1 MHCNRHP
8 QEAPSAYSDVAQ
20 ERGAVRR
27 TCGRIWRLVVHNRLA
42 IAVASLLWL
51 IYRSGSQPRRLSY
64 PCQQVAT
71 LNVGAFAAGLIPA
84 LFLWRK
90 PKCLHTAPKG
100 VVVRRQILAACVLF
114 VSALVGIESYQYAQS
129 LIPPEPLNVPPPILT
144 AGEPGREYVG
154 IHQQAPAGSTYTTAE
169 IEAMVREAV
178 AKAGG
183 LSDIIQPGNSVGIKP
198 NLVNDVTW
206 TTSNPTGITTDPRV
220 MAAVVKLA
228 KEAGA
233 GSVKIV
239 EGSGSGGGG
248 RGVTWSAYTKC
259 GYDVNSDRLFDY
271 DTSVPLID
279 LNDAGTGDIVPRPIT
294 TTPPNT
300 VKITLANGVIRT
312 DYYIPKAVLKPS
324 QGGTCDVLITV
335 PTLKNHGQGAIT
347 LALKSHVGIAPND
360 IYYDTLYGY
369 SPQLK
374 RDLVHRWGT
383 SDPFPRNV
391 SGSSP
396 AAPTNESQ
404 CVQYSLVD
412 LNLVR
417 ANDFVVV
424 DGLIGIT
431 NGPGGTNK
439 PNPLLRLIMAG
450 KDSVAVDTVGALVMR
465 YNPLQI
471 PQIQWAWNRGL
482 GIRDTSMITVLG
494 NHVAAVR
501 SDDFPSGYGGS
512 VIVETTPPTIPT
524 NGINLTEGQQVSGV
538 VNIAISGQSDN
549 VGIVKAEL
557 IIDGDYVA
565 TDTTSPYA
573 FDWDTVAVPP
583 GSHNVKVTV
592 YDAALN
598 EVGITRNVTVI
609 TPSPIITLQP
619 TSLAESIVVG
629 NNPADDSFTVDNTG
643 AGVLDYTVEI
653 DQLWLSLSGYGGSLG
668 AADPPHQI
676 TVYYNCSALPV
687 GQHAA
692 TITVRGQ
699 DAEITPR
706 TIAVTIDVTPEP
718 LEVDFSATPTT
729 GAAPLAVQF
738 TDLST
743 LAGASEWHWDFGDGQ
758 TSTQHHPLHSYTS
771 QGHFNVR
778 LTVVGSARTQ
788 TAEKAEYIVVANPP
802 KVAFI
807 GGDLDSGE
815 PWPPASD
822 VQIMQYLQSKGLV
835 VDSYK
840 DVPAERPSAT
850 TIAATHDLVIA
861 SSSVTSGDVGGE
873 FRYLS
878 VPFIFWEPS
887 LAINGRE
894 GLADGPSTIS
904 GQTQINVTDNSHPV
918 MAGISTGNVTVLNSS
933 ETLSYC
939 EGSVA
944 SGAQVLATV
953 AGNTNRKVVIA
964 AEPGAQL
971 LDGGTAA
978 GRRAMLYLYDTTWTQ
993 TNNTGGQIFD
1003 NAVTWALGPVD
1014 AGFTAA
1020 VTTGTAPLT
1029 VQFTDQSTGPITLWA
1044 WDFGDGGT
1052 GKVRQALHTYS
1063 KPGTYTV
1070 KLTVS
1075 GPVGEPDTMQRAAYI
1090 VVTPHR
1096 ADLDADGDVDDDDM
1110 DIFQACSTGPGLAGT
1125 ATEGCTAAQFAS
1137 ADIDDDNDVDQADF
1151 SRFQRCLSGPDVS
1164 PGADCAD

>member
-1 MHCNRHP
+1 MHDHTCP
-8 QEAPSAYSDVAQ
+8 QDASPACPEQGHSQGWISQAW
-20 ERGAVRR
+20 
-27 TCGRIWRLVVHNRLA
+27 GRLWRLVLDNRLA
-42 IAVASLLWL
+42 VAIASLLWL
-51 IYRSGSQPRRLSY
+51 VYRSGAQPRRLSY
-64 PCQQVAT
+64 PCQQVAAI
-71 LNVGAFAAGLIPA
+71 NVGAFAAGLIPA
-84 LFLWRK
+84 LWLWRK
-90 PKCLHTAPKG
+90 PRCPIARRIA
-100 VVVRRQILAACVLF
+100 VRRQLVAAGILF
-114 VSALVGIESYQYAQS
+114 VTALVGIEGYQYAQS
-129 LIPPEPLNVPPPILT
+129 LIPPEPLNVPAPILA

-154 IHQQAPAGSTYTTAE
+154 IHQQAPAGSSYTPDE
-169 IEAMVREAV
+169 IEQMVRRAV

-183 LSDIIQPGNSVGIKP
+183 LSGIIQPGNTVGIKP
-198 NLVNDVTW
+198 NLVNDVVW

-220 MAAVVKLA
+220 VLAVVKLA

-233 GSVKIV
+233 GAVKIV

-248 RGVTWSAYTKC
+248 RGVTWSAYTNC
-259 GYDVNSDRLFDY
+259 GYDANSDRLFDY

-279 LNDAGTGDIVPRPIT
+279 LNDAGTGNIVPRPIT
-294 TTPPNT
+294 ATPPNT
-300 VKITLANGVIRT
+300 VKITLSNGVIRT

-324 QGGTCDVLITV
+324 QGGNCDVLITV

-369 SPQLK
+369 APQLK
-374 RDLVHRWGT
+374 RDLVHRWGP

-391 SGSSP
+391 SGSTP
-396 AAPTNESQ
+396 PAPTNESQ

-431 NGPGGTNK
+431 NGPNGTNK

-465 YNPLQI
+465 YDPLQI

-494 NHVAAVR
+494 DHVAAVR
-501 SDDFPSGYGGS
+501 SDDFPANYGGS

-524 NGINLTEGQQVSGV
+524 GGINLTEGQQVSGI
-538 VNIAISGQSDN
+538 VNVAISGQSDN
-549 VGIVKAEL
+549 VAVVKAEL
-557 IIDGDYVA
+557 IVDGDYLA
-565 TDTTSPYA
+565 TDTTAPYT
-573 FDWDTVAVPP
+573 FDWDSSTVPP

-598 EVGITRNVTVI
+598 EASIARNVTVV
-609 TPSPIITLQP
+609 SPIPVITLQP
-619 TSLAESIVVG
+619 TSLTSSIIVG
-629 NNPADDSFTVDNTG
+629 GNPADGSFTIDNTG
-643 AGVLDYTVEI
+643 AGILEYVIEV
-653 DQLWLSLSGYGGSLG
+653 DQPWVTLSGYSGSLA
-668 AADPPHQI
+668 AADPPHPI
-676 TVYYNCSALPV
+676 TVFYDCAALPV
-687 GQHAA
+687 GRHLA

-699 DAEITPR
+699 GEEITPR
-706 TIAVTIDVTPEP
+706 TIAVTVDVAPEP

-743 LAGASEWHWDFGDGQ
+743 LAGASQWHWDFGDGQ
-758 TSTQHHPLHSYTS
+758 TSSQRHPQHTYAS

-778 LTVVGSARTQ
+778 LTVVGSSKTQ
-788 TAEKAEYIVVANPP
+788 TAEKVEYIVVANPP

-822 VQIMQYLQSKGLV
+822 VQIMQHLQSKGLIV
-835 VDSYK
+835 NSYY
-840 DVPAERPSAT
+840 DVPASRPPAT
-850 TIAATHDLVIA
+850 VIAANHDLVIA

-878 VPFIFWEPS
+878 VPFIFWEPA

-894 GLADGPSTIS
+894 GMCDGPSTIT
-904 GQTQINVTDNSHPV
+904 GQTQINVANNTHPI
-918 MAGISTGNVTVLNSS
+918 MSGMPLGNLTVLGSS
-933 ETLSYC
+933 GTLSYC
-939 EGSVA
+939 SGTKA
-944 SGAQVLATV
+944 SGVQTLATV
-953 AGNTNRKVVIA
+953 AGNTGQRVVMV

-971 LDGGTAA
+971 LDGGVAA
-978 GRRAMLYLYDTTWTQ
+978 GKRVMLYLYDTTWTQ
-993 TNNTGGQIFD
+993 TNAAGKQIFD
-1003 NAVTWALGPVD
+1003 NAVTWALGPMH
-1014 AGFTAA
+1014 AAFTAT

-1029 VQFTDQSTGPITLWA
+1029 VQFTDQSTGPITLWT

-1052 GKVRQALHTYS
+1052 SKVRQALHTYS
-1063 KPGTYTV
+1063 GPGTYTV
-1070 KLTVS
+1070 ALTVS
-1075 GPVGEPDTMQRAAYI
+1075 GPVGQPDTMQRVAYV
-1090 VVTPHR
+1090 VVTPHP
-1096 ADLDADGDVDDDDM
+1096 ADLDEDGDADSDDT
-1110 DIFQACSTGPGLAGT
+1110 DIFRACSTGPGIIGPPVS
-1125 ATEGCTAAQFAS
+1125 GCTAAQFS
-1137 ADIDDDNDVDQADF
+1137 AADMDNDDDVDQTDF
-1151 SRFQRCLSGPDVS
+1151 GVFQRCLSGPDLPPNPTCVS
-1164 PGADCAD
+1164 L